1 MRTGVPQLA
10 AEVMEGF
17 LSTVLGMLA
26 MILATVVAL
35 VSVAVGW
42 AWRRR
47 EKKRLAAM
55 RRSYCCLRA
64 AYDKRLRTQ
73 VRAKSLK

>member
-1 MRTGVPQLA
+1 
-10 AEVMEGF
+10 MEGF

-26 MILATVVAL
+26 MILATAVVL

-47 EKKRLAAM
+47 EKKRLAEMHRA
-55 RRSYCCLRA
+55 YCCLRA
-64 AYDKRLRTQ
+64 ANDMWLRQHTLP
-73 VRAKSLK
+73 KSLK

>member
-1 MRTGVPQLA
+1 
-10 AEVMEGF
+10 MEGF

-26 MILATVVAL
+26 MILATAVVL

-47 EKKRLAAM
+47 EKKRLA
-55 RRSYCCLRA
+55 RRHLACCLHA
-64 AYDKRLRTQ
+64 ASRQ
-73 VRAKSLK
+73 SAPQAKT

>member
-1 MRTGVPQLA
+1 
-10 AEVMEGF
+10 MEGF
-17 LSTVLGMLA
+17 LSIVLGTLA
-26 MILATVVAL
+26 MILATVVVL

-64 AYDKRLRTQ
+64 DYDKCLITK